1 MLIKFSFT
9 SCLVCALAGCA
20 AATQYDTGAVVL
32 EISEPEAFNSR
43 LETTPEFI
51 SAYDAMK
58 VRDYTRA
65 EALLDQA
72 LARKPKDPYA
82 LLAMG
87 SVHERTGR
95 LYSAADYYKSAE
107 RYGFAAAGPKLSD
120 SEESAENPSLTVS
133 DVARENLARL
143 VRLRLNRD

>member
-1 MLIKFSFT
+1 MLKKLWFLSFL
-9 SCLVCALAGCA
+9 SFLIAGCS
-20 AATQYDTGAVVL
+20 AATRYDSGAVVL
-32 EISEPEAFNSR
+32 DVSEPEAFNTR

-58 VRDYTRA
+58 VGEYTRA
-65 EALLDQA
+65 EALLDKA

-95 LYSAADYYKSAE
+95 IFSAADYYRSAE
-107 RYGFAAAGPKLSD
+107 RYGYAAAGPKLND
-120 SEESAENPSLTVS
+120 SGESPEHATLTVS

-143 VRLRLNRD
+143 GS

>member
-1 MLIKFSFT
+1 M
-9 SCLVCALAGCA
+9 AGCD

-32 EISEPEAFNSR
+32 DVSEPEAFNTR
-43 LETTPEFI
+43 LETTPEFL

-58 VRDYTRA
+58 LEDYTRA

-95 LYSAADYYKSAE
+95 FYSAADYYRSAI
-107 RYGFAAAGPKLSD
+107 RYGNAAAGPRLRD
-120 SEESAENPSLTVS
+120 GEETPLDQPLTVR
-133 DVARENLARL
+133 DVARENLD
-143 VRLRLNRD
+143 RLRK